1 MIIVSMFLEEE
12 TGRFLSCFEEKKNVQ
27 YKKLCKKTE

>member
-12 TGRFLSCFEEKKNVQ
+12 TGRFLSCFAEKRMYN
-27 YKKLCKKTE
+27 KKPL

>member
-12 TGRFLSCFEEKKNVQ
+12 TGRFFVLFCRKKNVQ